1 MNEHEINPYCD
12 VCGTEL
18 SNEEILSNEEFHNY
32 EFPIC
37 EQCIR
42 STIENIEYVIKG

>member
-1 MNEHEINPYCD
+1 MIDKEVNHYCD

-18 SNEEILSNEEFHNY
+18 TEYELASNEEFKNY

-37 EQCIR
+37 ESCIEKAI
-42 STIENIEYVIKG
+42 SDIEYIREQ